1 MLIDEYKKRLAS
13 FETEALVSIQ
23 DRRPISFRSFF
34 NLMAE
39 YGNLERL
46 NTQQLE
52 EMREYIKI
60 RVAQSPKDASD
71 LSTTNEYFTDSDE
84 DSFGAEI
91 NNLSRV
97 ASQQLHKLEQDCQR
111 LRQKTPEENDLV
123 TELSSFVADTR
134 DAIEGARSEPELS
147 YPGVDKDRCD
157 SLHHISTDIQAKQTL
172 VKSVLASQKNLS
184 TSTSKYKSDMQ
195 QQTKSKNSPD
205 EGVAVGLK
213 NQKRS

>member
-1 MLIDEYKKRLAS
+1 MLIDDYKKRLAS
-13 FETEALVSIQ
+13 FETEQLVSIQ
-23 DRRPISFRSFF
+23 ARRPISFRSFF

-60 RVAQSPKDASD
+60 RVEQSPKDASG
-71 LSTTNEYFTDSDE
+71 LNTTNEFFTDSDE
-84 DSFGAEI
+84 DSFEAEI
-91 NNLSRV
+91 DNLSRV
-97 ASQQLHKLEQDCQR
+97 TSQQLHKLEKDCQS

-123 TELSSFVADTR
+123 TELRNFIADTR
-134 DAIEGARSEPELS
+134 DAIEGARREPELS

-172 VKSVLASQKNLS
+172 VKSILASQKNLS
-184 TSTSKYKSDMQ
+184 PSTSKYKSDMQ
-195 QQTKSKNSPD
+195 HQTKAKNSSE
-205 EGVAVGLK
+205 EGVAVERR